1 VYVYNAQFLE
11 SLKSCLPT
19 GGPPADRPNVM
30 VDQFDAE

>member
-11 SLKSCLPT
+11 SLKSCLPN
-19 GGPPADRPNVM
+19 GRSAANRLSMM